1 MSFGCRNWMLL
12 NRNVA
17 MVQKNLHGK
26 LPSRE
31 NVTELLQRVVV
42 KSPLNTNTLPS
53 VAGRAVT
60 KALIGGGGVYSYIR
74 VLPDEFLL
82 KSTVMTTDFKRNS
95 SGRTRIYEYAPPPPI
110 NALVTALVAG
120 TDRVTEHRMSSQKRL
135 LFDEYGINFPTN
147 KTKRQQ
153 TGDSLSTATSTRTS
167 TESFSA
173 SSCTSTFFSLS
184 SAHCTQET
192 QDFKLAVKLQQEE
205 IDESPSE
212 QQEHTAV
219 QIVKLTA
226 N

>member
-1 MSFGCRNWMLL
+1 MSFE
-12 NRNVA
+12 
-17 MVQKNLHGK
+17 KSSKKLHGK

-53 VAGRAVT
+53 VAG
-60 KALIGGGGVYSYIR
+60 
-74 VLPDEFLL
+74 
-82 KSTVMTTDFKRNS
+82 
-95 SGRTRIYEYAPPPPI
+95 
-110 NALVTALVAG
+110 
-120 TDRVTEHRMSSQKRL
+120 TDRVTDHRMSSQKRL
-135 LFDEYGINFPTN
+135 LFDEYGINFPTK

-167 TESFSA
+167 TESSSA

-192 QDFKLAVKLQQEE
+192 QDFKLALKLQQEE

-212 QQEHTAV
+212 QQEHTAHQV
-219 QIVKLTA
+219 VKMTA